1 MPKNSL
7 NKIMVKKPTSNTY
20 TYAIGRRKAAIA
32 TVKLF
37 AGKGDCLVNKMPIN
51 KYFPGLT
58 AKIAYDRPFVVTDT
72 LGKYYFQTKLTG
84 GGKAGQVEALSLAL
98 CRALVKINESFKAII
113 KPTGLLTVDSRV
125 KERRMVGTGGKSRRQ
140 KQSPKR

>member
-1 MPKNSL
+1 
-7 NKIMVKKPTSNTY
+7 MVKKATASNTY

-37 AGKGDCLVNKMPIN
+37 SGKGDFIVNKMPAD
-51 KYFPGLT
+51 KYFPGKT
-58 AKIAYDRPFVVTDT
+58 AQIAYDRPFVTTDT
-72 LGKYYFQTKLTG
+72 VGKYHFQSKITG

>member
-1 MPKNSL
+1 
-7 NKIMVKKPTSNTY
+7 MVKKTTSNTY
-20 TYAIGRRKAAIA
+20 TYAVGRRKAAIA

-37 AGKGDCLVNKMPIN
+37 AGKGDSTVNKIASE
-51 KYFPGLT
+51 KYFPGKT
-58 AKIAYDRPFVVTDT
+58 AQIAYNRPFVVTDT
-72 LGKYYFQTKLTG
+72 LGKYYFQTKIVG
-84 GGKAGQVEALSLAL
+84 GGFAGQVEALGLAIS
-98 CRALVKINESFKAII
+98 RALIKINESFKPIL

>member
-1 MPKNSL
+1 MVTKKN
-7 NKIMVKKPTSNTY
+7 ISNTY
-20 TYAIGRRKAAIA
+20 TYAIGRRKAAVA

-37 AGKGDCLVNKMPIN
+37 SGKGETTINKMAIE
-51 KYFPGLT
+51 KYFPSKT
-58 AKIAYDRPFVVTDT
+58 SKIAYDRPFLITDT
-72 LGKYYFQTKLTG
+72 TGKYYFQAKLTG
-84 GGKAGQVEALSLAL
+84 GGKGGQVEALSLAL
-98 CRALVKINESFKAII
+98 CRALVKIDANFKPII

>member
-1 MPKNSL
+1 
-7 NKIMVKKPTSNTY
+7 MVKKATASNTY

-37 AGKGDCLVNKMPIN
+37 SGKGDSTVNKIPAD
-51 KYFPGLT
+51 KYFPGKT
-58 AKIAYDRPFVVTDT
+58 AQIAYDRPFLVTDNV
-72 LGKYYFQTKLTG
+72 GKYHFQAKITG

-98 CRALVKINESFKAII
+98 CRSLVKINESFKAII

>member
-1 MPKNSL
+1 
-7 NKIMVKKPTSNTY
+7 MVKKIISNTY

-37 AGKGDCLVNKMPIN
+37 FGKGESTVNKIPAD
-51 KYFPGLT
+51 KYFPGKT
-58 AKIAYDRPFVVTDT
+58 AQIAYNRPFVITET
-72 LGKYYFQTKLTG
+72 FGKYYYQTKIIG
-84 GGKAGQVEALSLAL
+84 GGKGGQVEALQLAL
-98 CRALVKINESFKAII
+98 ARALVKIDENFKPVL
-113 KPTGLLTVDSRV
+113 KPSGLLTVDSRV

>member
-1 MPKNSL
+1 
-7 NKIMVKKPTSNTY
+7 MVKKIISNTY

-37 AGKGDCLVNKMPIN
+37 FGKGESTVNKIPAD
-51 KYFPGLT
+51 KYFPGKT
-58 AKIAYDRPFVVTDT
+58 AQIAYNRPFVITET
-72 LGKYYFQTKLTG
+72 FGKYYYQTKIIG
-84 GGKAGQVEALSLAL
+84 GGKAGQVEALQLAL
-98 CRALVKINESFKAII
+98 ARALVKIDENFKPVL
-113 KPTGLLTVDSRV
+113 KPSGLLTVDSRV

>member
-1 MPKNSL
+1 
-7 NKIMVKKPTSNTY
+7 MVTKKLISKNTY
-20 TYAIGRRKAAIA
+20 TYAIGRRKAAVA

-37 AGKGDCLVNKMPIN
+37 FGKGETTANKIAIE
-51 KYFPGLT
+51 KYFPSKT
-58 AKIAYDRPFVVTDT
+58 SKIIYDRPFIVTDT

-84 GGKAGQVEALSLAL
+84 GGKGGQVEALSLAL
-98 CRALVKINESFKAII
+98 CRALVKINEDYKPII

-125 KERRMVGTGGKSRRQ
+125 RERRMVGTGGKARRQ

>member
-1 MPKNSL
+1 
-7 NKIMVKKPTSNTY
+7 MVKKATTNTY

-37 AGKGDCLVNKMPIN
+37 SGKGETTVNKIAVE
-51 KYFPGLT
+51 KYFPSKT
-58 AKIAYDRPFVVTDT
+58 SKIAYDRPFLVTDNV
-72 LGKYYFQTKLTG
+72 GKYYFQAKLTG
-84 GGKAGQVEALSLAL
+84 GGKNGQVKALSLAL

-125 KERRMVGTGGKSRRQ
+125 RERRMVGTGGKARRQ

>member
-1 MPKNSL
+1 
-7 NKIMVKKPTSNTY
+7 MVKKAVTSNTY
-20 TYAIGRRKAAIA
+20 TYAIGRRKAAVA

-37 AGKGDCLVNKMPIN
+37 ASKGESTVNKMPAD
-51 KYFPGLT
+51 KYFPGKT
-58 AKIAYDRPFVVTDT
+58 AQIAYDRPFVTTDT
-72 LGKYYFQTKLTG
+72 VAKYHFIAKITG